1 MAAKNSVT
9 GDLIQTKNIS
19 DEYRN
24 NYDVIFGKKLD
35 SPIIILEKKIIQDE
49 LVK

>member
-1 MAAKNSVT
+1 MASKNSVT

-19 DEYRN
+19 EDYRN
-24 NYDVIFGKKLD
+24 NYDAIFGNKLD
-35 SPIIILEKKIIQDE
+35 APAIIIEKKIIQDE